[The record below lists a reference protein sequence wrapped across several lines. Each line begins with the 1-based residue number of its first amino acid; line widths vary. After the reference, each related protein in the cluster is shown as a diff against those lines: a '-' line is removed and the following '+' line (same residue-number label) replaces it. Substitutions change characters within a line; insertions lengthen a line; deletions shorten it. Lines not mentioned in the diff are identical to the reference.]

1 MALWC
6 WQSLYSSW
14 PVSSSMSPVFVSQGG
29 LFSGAPLCQT
39 LHRPRVRRQNH
50 QHQKALGQRWEKV
63 NRHPEWTVVACVA
76 HQNTKKQMH
85 YGGFFIIMCV
95 CVCMSQIWMLTL
107 AYFSEC
113 LIPACEASTSVPLRE
128 AQDGFSRTLRR
139 IHGKRK
145 DPSFEKTPEISVFL
159 NKREENQELVLS
171 FHTPLQIVAL
181 ETLCHCERPA
191 FDIWVFST
199 HETL

>member
-1 MALWC
+1 
-6 WQSLYSSW
+6 
-14 PVSSSMSPVFVSQGG
+14 
-29 LFSGAPLCQT
+29 
-39 LHRPRVRRQNH
+39 
-50 QHQKALGQRWEKV
+50 
-63 NRHPEWTVVACVA
+63 
-76 HQNTKKQMH
+76 
-85 YGGFFIIMCV
+85 
-95 CVCMSQIWMLTL
+95 MLTL

-128 AQDGFSRTLRR
+128 AQDGFSRTHRR

-191 FDIWVFST
+191 FDI
-199 HETL
+199 